1 MWRVAVYAHEIP
13 GRRGRARLDRQVAR
27 LAIGVA
33 RRGDWWHVATYAD
46 QSLGVGWRPGL
57 SALLA
62 DAPGRFDLVVVDGW
76 RRLSA
81 DRHERA
87 AAVLRLG
94 MAGVTMVVLGPSAAR
109 RAVTLA
115 ADLALVD
122 LIDGVTR

>member
-1 MWRVAVYAHEIP
+1 MWRVAVYAHETP
-13 GRRGRARLDRQVAR
+13 GRRGRVRLDRQVAR

-33 RRGDWWHVATYAD
+33 RRRDWWHVATYAD

-62 DAPGRFDLVVVDGW
+62 DAPGRFDL
-76 RRLSA
+76 SA
-81 DRHERA
+81 DRHERDA
-87 AAVLRLG
+87 VVLRLG
-94 MAGVTMVVLGPSAAR
+94 KAGVATVVLGPSTAHRVVA
-109 RAVTLA
+109 LA

>member
-1 MWRVAVYAHEIP
+1 MWRVAVYTHETP
-13 GRRGRARLDRQVAR
+13 GRRGRARLDRQVAG

-33 RRGDWWHVATYAD
+33 RRRDWWHVATYAD
-46 QSLGVGWRPGL
+46 QSLGLGWRPGL

-87 AAVLRLG
+87 AVVSRLG
-94 MAGVTMVVLGPSAAR
+94 TAGVATVVLGPSAAR
-109 RAVTLA
+109 RVVALA

-122 LIDGVTR
+122 LIDGTR

>member
-1 MWRVAVYAHEIP
+1 MWRVAVYAHETP
-13 GRRGRARLDRQVAR
+13 GRRGRVRLDRQVAR

-33 RRGDWWHVATYAD
+33 RRRDWWHVATYAD

-62 DAPGRFDLVVVDGW
+62 DAPGRFDLVVVNGR

-81 DRHERA
+81 DRHERDA
-87 AAVLRLG
+87 VVLRLG
-94 MAGVTMVVLGPSAAR
+94 KAGVATVVLGPSAAHR
-109 RAVTLA
+109 VVALA